1 MKRMRYIRKGSQKSK
16 KQIIY
21 LIITGL
27 SLISC
32 RQSLFEVIT
41 HNNVGYWSR
50 YDNGVITEY
59 SKRDSSVKFLDDDW
73 TYHTHVP
80 QLWGLKFKITN
91 DTMFFYTIRRGNII
105 MVDTTHIVG
114 YNKNTLFI
122 KNKLSEDVIWHR
134 RIKKRQR

>member
-1 MKRMRYIRKGSQKSK
+1 MRYIRKGFQKSK

-50 YDNGVITEY
+50 YDNGSIMEY
-59 SKRDSSVKFLDDDW
+59 SKRDSTIKYLDDDW

-80 QLWGLKFKITN
+80 WNKFKITN
-91 DTMFFYTIRRGNII
+91 DTMFFYTIGRENII
-105 MVDTTHIVG
+105 MNETIPIVAYKKNIIILKGDT
-114 YNKNTLFI
+114 
-122 KNKLSEDVIWHR
+122 SENVIWHR

>member
-1 MKRMRYIRKGSQKSK
+1 MRYIRKGSQKSK

-50 YDNGVITEY
+50 YDNGVIMEY
-59 SKRDSSVKFLDDDW
+59 SKRDSTIKYLDDDW
-73 TYHTHVP
+73 TYHTEV
-80 QLWGLKFKITN
+80 WGLKFKITN
-91 DTMFFYTIRRGNII
+91 DTMFFYTIGRENII
-105 MVDTTHIVG
+105 MNETIPIVAYKKNIIILKGDT
-114 YNKNTLFI
+114 
-122 KNKLSEDVIWHR
+122 SENVIWHR

>member
-1 MKRMRYIRKGSQKSK
+1 MRYIRKGSQKSK

-50 YDNGVITEY
+50 YDNGVIMEY
-59 SKRDSSVKFLDDDW
+59 SKRDSTIKYLDDDW
-73 TYHTHVP
+73 TYHTEVP

-105 MVDTTHIVG
+105 MVDTTLIVG

-122 KNKLSEDVIWHR
+122 KNKFSEDVIWHR
-134 RIKKRQR
+134 RIKKKQR

>member
-1 MKRMRYIRKGSQKSK
+1 MRYIRKGSQKSK

-50 YDNGVITEY
+50 YDNGVIMEY
-59 SKRDSSVKFLDDDW
+59 SKRDSTIKYLDDDW
-73 TYHTHVP
+73 TYHTEV
-80 QLWGLKFKITN
+80 WGLKFKITN
-91 DTMFFYTIRRGNII
+91 DTMFFYTIGRENII
-105 MVDTTHIVG
+105 MNETIPIVAYKKNIIILKGDT
-114 YNKNTLFI
+114 
-122 KNKLSEDVIWHR
+122 SENVIWHR
-134 RIKKRQR
+134 RIKKRQQ

>member
-1 MKRMRYIRKGSQKSK
+1 MRYIRKGSQKSK

-50 YDNGVITEY
+50 YDNGVIMEY
-59 SKRDSSVKFLDDDW
+59 SKRDSIIKYLDDDW

-122 KNKLSEDVIWHR
+122 KNKFSEDVIWHR

>member
-1 MKRMRYIRKGSQKSK
+1 MRYIRKESQKSK

-50 YDNGVITEY
+50 YDNGSIMEY
-59 SKRDSSVKFLDDDW
+59 SKRDSTIKYLDDDW

-80 QLWGLKFKITN
+80 QLWGLKFKIAN
-91 DTMFFYTIRRGNII
+91 DTLFEYTIRRGNII
-105 MVDTTHIVG
+105 MNETIPIVAYKKNIIILKGDT
-114 YNKNTLFI
+114 
-122 KNKLSEDVIWHR
+122 SENVIWHR

>member
-1 MKRMRYIRKGSQKSK
+1 MRYIRKGSQKSK

-50 YDNGVITEY
+50 YDNGVIMEY
-59 SKRDSSVKFLDDDW
+59 SKRDSTIKYLDDDW

-122 KNKLSEDVIWHR
+122 KNKFSEDVIWHR

>member
-1 MKRMRYIRKGSQKSK
+1 MRYIRKGSQKSK

-50 YDNGVITEY
+50 YDNGVIMEY
-59 SKRDSSVKFLDDDW
+59 SKRDSTIKYLDDDW
-73 TYHTHVP
+73 TYHTEV
-80 QLWGLKFKITN
+80 WGLKFKITN
-91 DTMFFYTIRRGNII
+91 DTMFFYTIGRENII
-105 MVDTTHIVG
+105 MNETIPIVAYKKNIIILKGDT
-114 YNKNTLFI
+114 
-122 KNKLSEDVIWHR
+122 SENVIWHR
-134 RIKKRQR
+134 RIKKKQR

>member
-1 MKRMRYIRKGSQKSK
+1 MRYIRKGFLKSK

-50 YDNGVITEY
+50 YDNGIITEY

-73 TYHTHVP
+73 TYCKQGSHD
-80 QLWGLKFKITN
+80 WGLKFKIAN
-91 DTMFFYTIRRGNII
+91 DTLFEYIIRRGNII
-105 MVDTTHIVG
+105 INETIHVVG

>member
-1 MKRMRYIRKGSQKSK
+1 MRYIRKGSQKSK

-50 YDNGVITEY
+50 YDNGVIMEY
-59 SKRDSSVKFLDDDW
+59 SKRDSIIKYLDDDW

-80 QLWGLKFKITN
+80 WNKFKITN
-91 DTMFFYTIRRGNII
+91 DTMFFYTISRGNII

-122 KNKLSEDVIWHR
+122 KNKFSEDVIWHR
-134 RIKKRQR
+134 RIKKKQR

>member
-1 MKRMRYIRKGSQKSK
+1 MRYIRKGSQKSK

-50 YDNGVITEY
+50 YDNGSIMEY
-59 SKRDSSVKFLDDDW
+59 SKRDSTIKYLDDDW
-73 TYHTHVP
+73 TYHTEV
-80 QLWGLKFKITN
+80 WGLKFKITN
-91 DTMFFYTIRRGNII
+91 DTMFFYTIGRENII
-105 MVDTTHIVG
+105 MNETIPIVAYKKNIIILKGDT
-114 YNKNTLFI
+114 
-122 KNKLSEDVIWHR
+122 SEDVIWHR

>member
-1 MKRMRYIRKGSQKSK
+1 MRYIRKGSQKSK

-50 YDNGVITEY
+50 YDNGIITEY

-73 TYHTHVP
+73 TYCK
-80 QLWGLKFKITN
+80 QGSQDWGLKFKIAN
-91 DTMFFYTIRRGNII
+91 DTMFFYTISRRGNII

>member
-1 MKRMRYIRKGSQKSK
+1 MRYIRKGSQKSK

-50 YDNGVITEY
+50 YDNGSIIEY

-80 QLWGLKFKITN
+80 LLWGLKFKIAN
-91 DTMFFYTIRRGNII
+91 DTLFEYTIRGGNII
-105 MVDTTHIVG
+105 MNETIHVVG

>member
-1 MKRMRYIRKGSQKSK
+1 MRYIRKGFQKSK

-50 YDNGVITEY
+50 YDNGSIMEY
-59 SKRDSSVKFLDDDW
+59 SKRDSTIKYLSDDW
-73 TYHTHVP
+73 TYHTHV
-80 QLWGLKFKITN
+80 WGLKFKITN
-91 DTMFFYTIRRGNII
+91 DTMFFYTISRRGNII
-105 MVDTTHIVG
+105 MNETIPIVAYKKNIIILKGDT
-114 YNKNTLFI
+114 
-122 KNKLSEDVIWHR
+122 SENVIWHR

>member
-1 MKRMRYIRKGSQKSK
+1 MRYIRKGSQKSK

>member
-1 MKRMRYIRKGSQKSK
+1 MRYIRKGSQKSK

-50 YDNGVITEY
+50 YDNGVIMEY
-59 SKRDSSVKFLDDDW
+59 SKRDSTIKYLDDDW
-73 TYHTHVP
+73 TYHTEV
-80 QLWGLKFKITN
+80 WGLKFKIAN
-91 DTMFFYTIRRGNII
+91 DTLFEYIIRRGNII
-105 MVDTTHIVG
+105 INETIHVVG

>member
-1 MKRMRYIRKGSQKSK
+1 MRYIRKRSQKSK

-73 TYHTHVP
+73 TYHTEV
-80 QLWGLKFKITN
+80 WGLKFKIAN
-91 DTMFFYTIRRGNII
+91 DTLFEYTIRRGNII
-105 MVDTTHIVG
+105 MNETIPIVAYKKNIIILKGDT
-114 YNKNTLFI
+114 
-122 KNKLSEDVIWHR
+122 SENVIWHR

>member
-50 YDNGVITEY
+50 YDNGVIMEY
-59 SKRDSSVKFLDDDW
+59 SKRDSTIKYLDDDW
-73 TYHTHVP
+73 TYHTEV
-80 QLWGLKFKITN
+80 WGLKFKITN
-91 DTMFFYTIRRGNII
+91 DTMFFYTIGRENII
-105 MVDTTHIVG
+105 MNETIPIVAYKKNIIILKGDT
-114 YNKNTLFI
+114 
-122 KNKLSEDVIWHR
+122 SENVIWHR
-134 RIKKRQR
+134 RIKKKQR

>member
-1 MKRMRYIRKGSQKSK
+1 MRYIRKGSQKSK

-80 QLWGLKFKITN
+80 QLWGLKFKIAN
-91 DTMFFYTIRRGNII
+91 DTLFEYINRRGNII
-105 MVDTTHIVG
+105 INKTIHVVG

-122 KNKLSEDVIWHR
+122 KNILS
-134 RIKKRQR
+134 

>member
-1 MKRMRYIRKGSQKSK
+1 MRYIRKGSQKSK

-122 KNKLSEDVIWHR
+122 KNKFSEDVIWHR

>member
-1 MKRMRYIRKGSQKSK
+1 MRYIRKGSQKSK

-21 LIITGL
+21 LIITWL

-50 YDNGVITEY
+50 YDNGSIMEY
-59 SKRDSSVKFLDDDW
+59 SKRDSTIKYLDDDW
-73 TYHTHVP
+73 TYCK
-80 QLWGLKFKITN
+80 QGSQDWGLKFKITN
-91 DTMFFYTIRRGNII
+91 DTMFFYTISRRGNII

>member
-1 MKRMRYIRKGSQKSK
+1 MRYIRKGSQKSK

-50 YDNGVITEY
+50 YDNGSIMEY
-59 SKRDSSVKFLDDDW
+59 SKRDSTIKYLDDDW
-73 TYHTHVP
+73 TYHTEV
-80 QLWGLKFKITN
+80 WGLKFKITN
-91 DTMFFYTIRRGNII
+91 DTMFFYTIGRENII
-105 MVDTTHIVG
+105 MNETIPIVAYKKNIIILKGDT
-114 YNKNTLFI
+114 
-122 KNKLSEDVIWHR
+122 SENVIWHR
-134 RIKKRQR
+134 RIKKRQQ

>member
-1 MKRMRYIRKGSQKSK
+1 MRYIRKGFLKSK

-50 YDNGVITEY
+50 YDNGIITEY

-73 TYHTHVP
+73 TYCKQGP
-80 QLWGLKFKITN
+80 QDWGLKFKIAN
-91 DTMFFYTIRRGNII
+91 DTLFEYIIRRGNII
-105 MVDTTHIVG
+105 INETIHVVG

>member
-1 MKRMRYIRKGSQKSK
+1 MRYIRKGSQKSK

-50 YDNGVITEY
+50 YDNGIITEY

-73 TYHTHVP
+73 TYHTEV
-80 QLWGLKFKITN
+80 WGLKFKITN
-91 DTMFFYTIRRGNII
+91 DTMFFYTIGRENII
-105 MVDTTHIVG
+105 MNETIPIVAYKKNIIILKGDT
-114 YNKNTLFI
+114 
-122 KNKLSEDVIWHR
+122 SENVIWHR

>member
-1 MKRMRYIRKGSQKSK
+1 MRYIRKGSQKSK

-73 TYHTHVP
+73 TYCK
-80 QLWGLKFKITN
+80 QGSQDWGLKFKIAN
-91 DTMFFYTIRRGNII
+91 DTLFEYIIRRGNII
-105 MVDTTHIVG
+105 INETIHVVG

>member
-1 MKRMRYIRKGSQKSK
+1 MRYIRKGSQKSK

-50 YDNGVITEY
+50 YDNGSIIEY

-73 TYHTHVP
+73 TYHTEV
-80 QLWGLKFKITN
+80 WGLKFKIAN
-91 DTMFFYTIRRGNII
+91 DTLFEYTIRRGNII
-105 MVDTTHIVG
+105 MNETIHVVG

-122 KNKLSEDVIWHR
+122 KNKFSEDVIWHR

>member
-1 MKRMRYIRKGSQKSK
+1 MRYIRKGSQKSK

-50 YDNGVITEY
+50 YDNGVIMEY
-59 SKRDSSVKFLDDDW
+59 SKRDSTIKYLDDDW
-73 TYHTHVP
+73 TYHTEV
-80 QLWGLKFKITN
+80 WGLKFKITN
-91 DTMFFYTIRRGNII
+91 DTMFFYTIGRENII
-105 MVDTTHIVG
+105 MNETIPIVAYKKNIIILKGDTAE
-114 YNKNTLFI
+114 N
-122 KNKLSEDVIWHR
+122 VIWHR

>member
-1 MKRMRYIRKGSQKSK
+1 MRYIRKGSQKSK

-50 YDNGVITEY
+50 YDNGVIMEY
-59 SKRDSSVKFLDDDW
+59 SKRDSTIKYLDDDW

-80 QLWGLKFKITN
+80 QLWGLKFKLAN
-91 DTMFFYTIRRGNII
+91 DTLFEYINRRGNII

-122 KNKLSEDVIWHR
+122 KNKFSEDVIWHR

>member
-1 MKRMRYIRKGSQKSK
+1 MRYIRKGSQKSK

-50 YDNGVITEY
+50 SDNGVIMEY
-59 SKRDSSVKFLDDDW
+59 SKRDSTIKYLDDDW
-73 TYHTHVP
+73 TYHTHV
-80 QLWGLKFKITN
+80 WGLKFKITN
-91 DTMFFYTIRRGNII
+91 DTMFFYTISRRGNII

-122 KNKLSEDVIWHR
+122 KNKFSEDVIWHR

>member
-1 MKRMRYIRKGSQKSK
+1 MRYIRKGSQKSK

-73 TYHTHVP
+73 TYHTEV
-80 QLWGLKFKITN
+80 WGLKFKIAN
-91 DTMFFYTIRRGNII
+91 DTLFEYTIRRGNII
-105 MVDTTHIVG
+105 INETIHVVG

>member
-1 MKRMRYIRKGSQKSK
+1 MRYIRKGFQKSK

-50 YDNGVITEY
+50 YDNGVIMEY
-59 SKRDSSVKFLDDDW
+59 SKRDSTIKYLDDDW
-73 TYHTHVP
+73 TYHTEV
-80 QLWGLKFKITN
+80 WGLKFKIAN
-91 DTMFFYTIRRGNII
+91 DTLFEYIIRRGNII
-105 MVDTTHIVG
+105 INETIHVVG

>member
-1 MKRMRYIRKGSQKSK
+1 MRYIRKGSQKSK

-50 YDNGVITEY
+50 YDNGSIMEY
-59 SKRDSSVKFLDDDW
+59 SKRDSTIKYLDDDW
-73 TYHTHVP
+73 TYHTEV
-80 QLWGLKFKITN
+80 WGHKFKITN
-91 DTMFFYTIRRGNII
+91 DTMFFYTIGRENII
-105 MVDTTHIVG
+105 MNETIPIVAYKKNIIILKGDT
-114 YNKNTLFI
+114 
-122 KNKLSEDVIWHR
+122 SENVIWHR
-134 RIKKRQR
+134 RIKKRQQ

>member
-1 MKRMRYIRKGSQKSK
+1 MRYIRKGFQKSK

-50 YDNGVITEY
+50 YDNGSIMEY
-59 SKRDSSVKFLDDDW
+59 SKRDSTIKYLSDDW

-122 KNKLSEDVIWHR
+122 KNKFSENVIWHR

>member
-1 MKRMRYIRKGSQKSK
+1 MRYIRKGSQKSK

-59 SKRDSSVKFLDDDW
+59 SKRDSSVKYLDDDW
-73 TYHTHVP
+73 TYHTEV
-80 QLWGLKFKITN
+80 WGLKFKIAN
-91 DTMFFYTIRRGNII
+91 DTLFEYTIRRGNII
-105 MVDTTHIVG
+105 INETIHVVG

>member
-1 MKRMRYIRKGSQKSK
+1 MRYIRKGSQKSK

-73 TYHTHVP
+73 TYHTEV
-80 QLWGLKFKITN
+80 WGLKFKIAN
-91 DTMFFYTIRRGNII
+91 DTLFEYTIRRGNII
-105 MVDTTHIVG
+105 MNETIPIVA
-114 YNKNTLFI
+114 YKKNIIMNL
-122 KNKLSEDVIWHR
+122 
-134 RIKKRQR
+134 

>member
-1 MKRMRYIRKGSQKSK
+1 MRYIRKGSQKSK

-27 SLISC
+27 FLISC

-73 TYHTHVP
+73 TYHTEVP
-80 QLWGLKFKITN
+80 LLWGLKFKITN

-122 KNKLSEDVIWHR
+122 KNKFSEDVIWHR
-134 RIKKRQR
+134 RIKKKQR

>member
-1 MKRMRYIRKGSQKSK
+1 MRYIRKGSQKSK

-59 SKRDSSVKFLDDDW
+59 SKRDSTIKYLDDDW
-73 TYHTHVP
+73 TYHTEVP
-80 QLWGLKFKITN
+80 QLWDLKFKITN

-105 MVDTTHIVG
+105 MVDTTLIVD

-122 KNKLSEDVIWHR
+122 KNKFSEDVICNNDGLNH
-134 RIKKRQR
+134 